1 MNFRHIWHVV
11 RLWCALAAI
20 LFIATSGVSRAA
32 TDAAL
37 ADRLHRFT
45 QDLRCLV
52 CQNESL
58 ADSRAPLA
66 LDLKREIR
74 QKMEQ
79 GDSDAQIRDFLR
91 QRYGDFVNYNPPV
104 SARTLL
110 LWVGPLL
117 LLVAGAVVV
126 WQAVRPR
133 QAQDGADDSPDPGG
147 DARTP
152 GRWSAPPTGSG
163 PSCWS
168 RWPWWRCSPR
178 RWPGRLPTR
187 PPGAKA
193 RARRRAAPCARGG
206 SSPWPC
212 R

>member
-74 QKMEQ
+74 QMMEQ
-79 GDSDAQIRDFLR
+79 GQSDAQIRDFLR
-91 QRYGDFVNYNPPV
+91 QRYGDFVNYNPPLRA
-104 SARTLL
+104 STLL
-110 LWVGPLL
+110 LWAGPLL
-117 LLVAGAVVV
+117 LLAAGGFVV
-126 WQAVRPR
+126 WRTVR
-133 QAQDGADDSPDPGG
+133 S
-147 DARTP
+147 
-152 GRWSAPPTGSG
+152 
-163 PSCWS
+163 
-168 RWPWWRCSPR
+168 
-178 RWPGRLPTR
+178 
-187 PPGAKA
+187 
-193 RARRRAAPCARGG
+193 RAARPGEGAA
-206 SSPWPC
+206 PEDAA
-212 R
+212 

>member
-110 LWVGPLL
+110 VWVGPLL

-147 DARTP
+147 DA
-152 GRWSAPPTGSG
+152 
-163 PSCWS
+163 
-168 RWPWWRCSPR
+168 
-178 RWPGRLPTR
+178 
-187 PPGAKA
+187 
-193 RARRRAAPCARGG
+193 
-206 SSPWPC
+206 
-212 R
+212 

>member
-79 GDSDAQIRDFLR
+79 GDSHAHISECLH
-91 QRYGDFVNYNPPV
+91 QR
-104 SARTLL
+104 
-110 LWVGPLL
+110 
-117 LLVAGAVVV
+117 
-126 WQAVRPR
+126 
-133 QAQDGADDSPDPGG
+133 
-147 DARTP
+147 
-152 GRWSAPPTGSG
+152 
-163 PSCWS
+163 
-168 RWPWWRCSPR
+168 
-178 RWPGRLPTR
+178 
-187 PPGAKA
+187 
-193 RARRRAAPCARGG
+193 
-206 SSPWPC
+206 
-212 R
+212 

>member
-1 MNFRHIWHVV
+1 M
-11 RLWCALAAI
+11 RLWFALLLALQCALAGLAAQANEAQPLAEDPVVEKRMVAI
-20 LFIATSGVSRAA
+20 SAE
-32 TDAAL
+32 
-37 ADRLHRFT
+37 
-45 QDLRCLV
+45 LRCLV

-91 QRYGDFVNYNPPV
+91 QRYGDFVSYNPPV

-147 DARTP
+147 DA
-152 GRWSAPPTGSG
+152 
-163 PSCWS
+163 
-168 RWPWWRCSPR
+168 
-178 RWPGRLPTR
+178 
-187 PPGAKA
+187 
-193 RARRRAAPCARGG
+193 
-206 SSPWPC
+206 
-212 R
+212 

>member
-1 MNFRHIWHVV
+1 MMVFKRFWPLALVW
-11 RLWCALAAI
+11 LALAAH
-20 LFIATSGVSRAA
+20 LLIASVSFAA
-32 TDAAL
+32 TDPL
-37 ADRLHRFT
+37 ADRMHHLT

-147 DARTP
+147 DA
-152 GRWSAPPTGSG
+152 
-163 PSCWS
+163 
-168 RWPWWRCSPR
+168 
-178 RWPGRLPTR
+178 
-187 PPGAKA
+187 
-193 RARRRAAPCARGG
+193 
-206 SSPWPC
+206 
-212 R
+212 

>member
-1 MNFRHIWHVV
+1 MNHFKRFRPLARILLALIAHLLIATA
-11 RLWCALAAI
+11 ALAA
-20 LFIATSGVSRAA
+20 
-32 TDAAL
+32 TDPL
-37 ADRLHRFT
+37 ADRMHRLT
-45 QDLRCLV
+45 QELRCLV

-147 DARTP
+147 DA
-152 GRWSAPPTGSG
+152 
-163 PSCWS
+163 
-168 RWPWWRCSPR
+168 
-178 RWPGRLPTR
+178 
-187 PPGAKA
+187 
-193 RARRRAAPCARGG
+193 
-206 SSPWPC
+206 
-212 R
+212 